1 MTSRYKPLLA
11 LTVVGLA
18 LAALAGWL
26 ASTTGPARAESN
38 TVWAEPAS
46 ATVATG
52 GSVNVNIMAE
62 GPPLGLVPPPGTPRA
77 GGIGSWDVTVTYDET
92 VVNAT
97 ACARNPAG
105 GGDCGFSVPGVIQI
119 LGFVGM
125 ALEGQQNLATI
136 TFDAVGSEGDST
148 PIAITVNF
156 FFDGNGDPTN
166 PTATDGAIT
175 VQESSSAPAP
185 DDTPTGSAG
194 PDGGPVDTATG
205 TIGPGGGSVNTGS
218 GDPVEASVSFPP
230 EALAADQEI
239 TIDAYESAAL
249 ADPAAGHDL
258 LSRAFTFG
266 PEGLTLSR
274 PMTIVLTYT
283 DDEVA
288 GVDETSLT
296 VELLVGNTWQTV
308 SDCVDPGVPSPD
320 PCVVGV
326 VTSAN
331 TIIVASRHTNN
342 LETFRISG
350 LSTAPTDVAETG
362 RTPDDGWSPSIYVW
376 VPAALGA
383 LILTAGGLTALRL
396 RRPIR

>member
-1 MTSRYKPLLA
+1 MTSRYRPLLA
-11 LTVVGLA
+11 LTAVGLA
-18 LAALAGWL
+18 LGALAAGWL
-26 ASTTGPARAESN
+26 ASTTGPAQAESN

-46 ATVATG
+46 ATVDAG
-52 GSVNVNIMAE
+52 GSATVNVIAE
-62 GPPLGLVPPPGTPRA
+62 GPPLGPVPPPGTPRA
-77 GGIGSWDVTVTYDET
+77 GGIGSWDVTVIYDET

-105 GGDCGFSVPGVIQI
+105 GGDCGFSAPGRVDV

-125 ALEGQQNLATI
+125 ALEGQQILATI
-136 TFDAVGSEGDST
+136 TFDAVGAVGEST
-148 PIAITVNF
+148 PIAITVNY

-166 PTATDGAIT
+166 PTATDGMIT
-175 VQESSSAPAP
+175 VQESSSAP
-185 DDTPTGSAG
+185 TPVETGS
-194 PDGGPVDTATG
+194 D
-205 TIGPGGGSVNTGS
+205 TIGPGGGTVNTGS

-239 TIDAYESAAL
+239 TIDAYESATL
-249 ADPAAGHDL
+249 ADPPPGRDL

-288 GVDETSLT
+288 GLDETSLT
-296 VELLVGNTWQTV
+296 VELLIGNTWQTV
-308 SDCVDPGVPSPD
+308 PDCVDPSVPSPD

-331 TIIVASRHTNN
+331 TIVVTSSHTYD

-350 LSTAPTDVAETG
+350 TATAPTDVAETG
-362 RTPDDGWSPSIYVW
+362 SAPGNGWSVSLYVW
-376 VPAALGA
+376 LPVAVGA
-383 LILTAGGLTALRL
+383 LILAASGLTALRL
-396 RRPIR
+396 RRRSR